1 VSAISTWHPA
11 RGVALPADESLV
23 SVRAG
28 SRVGRWFVMLAGLAI
43 VLGAG
48 WWVTNSPVFDMR
60 NLTIQGNAHLSA
72 RQVASLSGLDARTN
86 VMWLSH
92 RSVEDR
98 LEADPWILDA
108 TISRHLPSG
117 ITVDVV
123 ERVPT
128 AVTQGDHPMLV
139 AGDGMVLGPASSTV
153 SARLPA
159 IAAPTHPVALGDR
172 LPDSPELTAAA
183 VLPPSVRPLVGRIT
197 RDGDGA
203 LVLLMRD
210 GVTVFYG
217 DSSHAAAKATALR
230 MVLAWATQHSVQ
242 FRYVDVR
249 APAVPALGTTAPP
262 GLAERP

>member
-1 VSAISTWHPA
+1 MSAISTWHPA
-11 RGVALPADESLV
+11 RGVALPADEALV
-23 SVRAG
+23 PVRAR
-28 SRVGRWFVMLAGLAI
+28 SRIGRWFVMLVGITI

-60 NLTIQGNAHLSA
+60 SLAIQGNGHLSV
-72 RQVASLSGLDARTN
+72 RQVATLAGLDANTN
-86 VMWLSH
+86 VMWLSQ
-92 RSVEDR
+92 RAVERR

-108 TISRHLPSG
+108 TITRRLPSG
-117 ITVDVV
+117 ITIDVV

-128 AVTQGDHPMLV
+128 AVTQGDRPMLV
-139 AGDGMVLGPASSTV
+139 AGDGMVLGAASSPA

-159 IAAPTHPVALGDR
+159 IAAPTHPAAVGDR
-172 LPDSPELTAAA
+172 LPVSPELTAAA
-183 VLPPSVRPLVGRIT
+183 VLPPSVRPLVGVIT

-210 GVTVFYG
+210 GVTVYFG
-217 DSSHAAAKATALR
+217 DASDVAAKATALR
-230 MVLAWATQHSVQ
+230 TVLAWAAQHSVQ

-262 GLAERP
+262 GLSEGP